1 MAVITSKP
9 QWGIK
14 TFLLSCV
21 SEMDGHF
28 LDGHNKQPVTESVD
42 NYSTPISQENFLHSD
57 RKMNRIKM

>member
-9 QWGIK
+9 QWGVK

-21 SEMDGHF
+21 SEMDGHLF
-28 LDGHNKQPVTESVD
+28 NKQPVTESVG
-42 NYSTPISQENFLHSD
+42 NYLTPISQENFLHSD